1 MIDNNI
7 HIDKDPELPEFFADA
22 RRNHGGQ
29 TVPANFFEQFEKKMN
44 AVIDA
49 EELVKNAAPVVK
61 MQPKWYEQK
70 QNIIKIAAASVVILV
85 AGLALQFDYI
95 GHQLQD
101 TQNGS
106 SLAES
111 NEFDFSDPELILP
124 EDAEESYLA
133 STNDYELYEY
143 YCEI

>member
-7 HIDKDPELPEFFADA
+7 HIDKEPELPEFFANA

-29 TVPANFFEQFEKKMN
+29 TVPADFFEQFEKKMN

-61 MQPKWYEQK
+61 MQPKWYMQK
-70 QNIIKIAAASVVILV
+70 QSLIKIAAVAVLVLVVGV
-85 AGLALQFDYI
+85 ALQFDYI
-95 GHQLQD
+95 GHQLQGN
-101 TQNGS
+101 QNVTN
-106 SLAES
+106 LAES
-111 NEFDFSDPELILP
+111 NEFDLSDPELILP
-124 EDAEESYLA
+124 EDAEDSYLA